1 MFTVHQT
8 KAASVIAASLLLSA
22 TAHAASA
29 PQDIAFD
36 ARNVH
41 PESITSDAAGAL
53 YTGSMNGIIYRA
65 LPGATKAVPFIKP
78 DATNGLKAVFG
89 VLADARS
96 RRLYVCTVTSPFG
109 PPPQTPPPPSAMVA
123 FELPSGRYVGRWEFP
138 APGGV
143 CNDIAVAKD
152 GAVYATDTPGGRILK
167 LVPGAK
173 SFTVAAQSDALKF
186 IDGIVF
192 DTDGTLYVNIVTTGQ
207 LLRVDLGDR
216 PDNAVITTLQVDR
229 KLEGPDGLRPLG
241 THRFVQAEGTSGRIT
256 TVTIDGDKATIGVL
270 REGLNSSPGVTVVGN
285 TVYAIEGKIGYLA
298 NPALRGQD
306 PGEFKIY
313 AIPLK

>member
-1 MFTVHQT
+1 MTRRQLQNAV
-8 KAASVIAASLLLSA
+8 AGLLGGWVLGALNAWGDVLIAATHVL
-22 TAHAASA
+22 
-29 PQDIAFD
+29 
-36 ARNVH
+36 
-41 PESITSDAAGAL
+41 PESITSDASGTL

-65 LPGATKAVPFIKP
+65 LPGAAEAVPFIKP
-78 DATNGLKAVFG
+78 DASNGLQAVFG

-96 RRLYVCTVTSPFG
+96 RRLYVCTVSNPFG
-109 PPPQTPPPPSAMVA
+109 PPPETPPPPSALVA
-123 FELPSGRYVGRWEFP
+123 FDLPSGRYVGRWEFP

-167 LVPGAK
+167 LAPGAK
-173 SFTVAAQSDALKF
+173 ALTVAAQADALKF
-186 IDGIVF
+186 IDGIAF
-192 DTDGTLYVNIVTTGQ
+192 DSDGKLYVNIVTTGQ
-207 LLRVDLGDR
+207 MLRVALGDR

-241 THRFVQAEGTSGRIT
+241 PHRFVQAEGTSGRIT

-285 TVYAIEGKIGYLA
+285 TVFAIEGKIGYLA